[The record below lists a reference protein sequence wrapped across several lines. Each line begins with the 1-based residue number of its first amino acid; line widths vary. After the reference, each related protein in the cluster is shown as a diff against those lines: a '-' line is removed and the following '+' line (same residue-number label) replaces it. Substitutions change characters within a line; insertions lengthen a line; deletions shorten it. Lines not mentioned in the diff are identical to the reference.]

1 MTTCPERLIGYSLP
15 EEVILCLYGISNRET
30 SERPDKA
37 IEPELSGRRKRNKT
51 TTNRR
56 LR

>member
-1 MTTCPERLIGYSLP
+1 MTTCPERVIGYSLP

-30 SERPDKA
+30 LERPDKT
-37 IEPELSGRRKRNKT
+37 IEPEPGRRKRNKA

-56 LR
+56 MR